1 MKTLYGVKIGMTRVF
16 DEAGNMVPV
25 TVIKSDPHWVIQV
38 KSKASDGYDALKVA
52 FGTIR
57 QKLVSKPLMGQ
68 FKKAGVEPCRF
79 IREVDLT
86 EGDSFKVGD
95 KFGVGVF
102 EIGEK
107 VKVVGTSK
115 GMGFQGAVRR
125 HHFRGG
131 PASHGQSDRMRAPG
145 SVGAS
150 SYPSRTFK
158 GQRMAGHMGD
168 QQVTA
173 KNVLIKAVEPEH
185 NLIMVKG
192 AVPGKPGGLLK
203 IMKTER

>member
-1 MKTLYGVKIGMTRVF
+1 MKTLYGFKVGMTRVF

-25 TVIKSDPHWVIQV
+25 TVIRSEPHWVIQV
-38 KSKASDGYDALKVA
+38 KSRASDGYDALKLA
-52 FGTIR
+52 FGRVR
-57 QKLVSKPLMGQ
+57 QKLVSKPLAGQ
-68 FKKAGVEPCRF
+68 FKNAGIEPCRY
-79 IREVDLT
+79 IREVRVPSADA
-86 EGDSFKVGD
+86 FKIGD
-95 KFGVGVF
+95 KFDVGVF
-102 EIGEK
+102 EIGDK
-107 VKVVGTSK
+107 VRVIGTSK
-115 GMGFQGAVRR
+115 GLGFQGAVRR

-131 PASHGQSDRMRAPG
+131 PKSHGQSDRMRAPG

-150 SYPSRTFK
+150 SYPSRTWK

-173 KNVLIKAVEPEH
+173 RNVLIKAVETEH

-203 IMKTER
+203 IVKA

>member
-1 MKTLYGVKIGMTRVF
+1 MKTLYGFKVGMTRVF
-16 DEAGNMVPV
+16 DDDGNMVPV
-25 TVIKSDPHWVIQV
+25 TVIRSEPHWVIQV
-38 KSKASDGYDALKVA
+38 KSRASDGYDALKLA
-52 FGTIR
+52 FGQVR
-57 QKLVSKPLMGQ
+57 QKLVSKPLAGQ
-68 FKKAGVEPCRF
+68 FKKAGIEPCRF
-79 IREVDLT
+79 IREVRVPSADT
-86 EGDSFKVGD
+86 FKIGD
-95 KFGVGVF
+95 KFDVGVF
-102 EIGEK
+102 EAGDK
-107 VKVVGTSK
+107 VRVIGTSK

-131 PASHGQSDRMRAPG
+131 PKSHGQSDRMRAPG

-150 SYPSRTFK
+150 SYPSRTWK

-173 KNVLIKAVEPEH
+173 RNVLVKAVEAEH

-203 IMKTER
+203 IVKA

>member
-1 MKTLYGVKIGMTRVF
+1 MKTLYGFKVGMTRVF

-25 TVIKSDPHWVIQV
+25 TVIRSEPHWVIQV
-38 KSKASDGYDALKVA
+38 KSRASDGYDALKLA
-52 FGTIR
+52 FGRVR
-57 QKLVSKPLMGQ
+57 QKLVSKPLAGQ
-68 FKKAGVEPCRF
+68 FKNAGIEPCRY
-79 IREVDLT
+79 IREVRVSSADA
-86 EGDSFKVGD
+86 FKIGD
-95 KFGVGVF
+95 KFDVGVF
-102 EIGEK
+102 EIGDK
-107 VKVVGTSK
+107 VRVIGTSK
-115 GMGFQGAVRR
+115 GLGFQGAVRR

-131 PASHGQSDRMRAPG
+131 PKSHGQSDRVRAPG

-150 SYPSRTFK
+150 SYPSRTWK

-173 KNVLIKAVEPEH
+173 RNVLIKAVETEH

-203 IMKTER
+203 IVKA

>member
-1 MKTLYGVKIGMTRVF
+1 MKTLYGFKVGMTRVF
-16 DEAGNMVPV
+16 DDDGNMVPV
-25 TVIKSDPHWVIQV
+25 TVIRSEPHWVIQV
-38 KSKASDGYDALKVA
+38 KSRANDGYDALRLA
-52 FGTIR
+52 FGQVR
-57 QKLVSKPLMGQ
+57 QKLVSKPLAGQ
-68 FKKAGVEPCRF
+68 FKKAGIEPCRY
-79 IREVDLT
+79 IREVRVPSADT
-86 EGDSFKVGD
+86 FKIGD
-95 KFGVGVF
+95 KFGVEVF
-102 EIGEK
+102 EAGDK
-107 VKVVGTSK
+107 VKVIGTSK

-131 PASHGQSDRMRAPG
+131 PKSHGQSDRMRAPG

-150 SYPSRTFK
+150 SYPSRTWK

-173 KNVLIKAVEPEH
+173 SSVMVKAVETEH

-203 IMKTER
+203 IVKA